1 MANNSIPDSHRDL
14 LLGKNFANV
23 ATLMPDGSP
32 QVTPVWIDLD
42 GEDVLFNT
50 VTTRQKALNLDRDG
64 RVAIS
69 VFDTTNPYRYIEIRG
84 VVDSKTTDGA
94 DANIDKLAKKYLGQE
109 KYPGT
114 NATDQRVIYRIKPV
128 RVHTNG

>member
-1 MANNSIPDSHRDL
+1 MATTIPESHRDIL
-14 LLGKNFANV
+14 IGKNFANV

-32 QVTPVWIDLD
+32 QVTPVWIDFD

-50 VTTRQKALNLDRDG
+50 VTDRQKALNLDRDG

-69 VFDTTNPYRYIEIRG
+69 VFDSANPYRYISIRG

-94 DANIDKLAKKYLGQE
+94 DANIDKLAKKYLGQD
-109 KYPGT
+109 KYPY
-114 NATDQRVIYRIKPV
+114 ASPKDQRVIYRIKPTHV
-128 RVHTNG
+128 NTSG